1 MKTLNATN
9 IKQGFRT
16 RVSDDF
22 RRNKELYLMLL
33 PILAFYIIF
42 CYGPMYGAIIAFKDF
57 SPMGGILGSPW
68 VGFKHFTDFFTA
80 LNAKE
85 KIINTVRISGM
96 SILFGFPAPIIFA
109 LALNELRSKKFS
121 NTIKT
126 VSYLPHFISLVI
138 VCAMIKI
145 FVSPDGIIGSIYANL
160 TGDRSIMIDNPKNFV
175 PIFVAS
181 DIWQELGWSSII
193 YVAAISGIDVQ
204 LYEAIEIDGGGRWR
218 KLWNVTLP
226 GIMTTIIIML
236 ILRLGSILSVGY
248 EKIILLYN
256 PLNYS
261 TSDVISS
268 YVYRKGLQEFNYSFS
283 TAVGLFNSAVNF
295 LFLVIVNKISKKVS
309 DIGIM

>member
-1 MKTLNATN
+1 M
-9 IKQGFRT
+9 
-16 RVSDDF
+16 RVSEDF

-33 PILAFYIIF
+33 PVLAFYIIF

-57 SPMGGILGSPW
+57 SPMKGILGSPW
-68 VGFKHFTDFFTA
+68 VGFKHFMDFFTS

-85 KIINTVRISGM
+85 KIINTVRISGT

-109 LALNELRSKKFS
+109 LALNELRGKRFSKV
-121 NTIKT
+121 IKT

-145 FVSPDGIIGSIYANL
+145 FVAPDGIIGNLYANF

-175 PIFVAS
+175 PIFVTS
-181 DIWQELGWSSII
+181 EIWQELGWSSII
-193 YVAAISGIDVQ
+193 YIAAIAGVDVQ
-204 LYEAIEIDGGGRWR
+204 LYEAVEIDGGGRWR

-226 GIMTTIIIML
+226 GIMPTIIIML
-236 ILRLGSILSVGY
+236 ILRLGSVLSVGY

>member
-1 MKTLNATN
+1 
-9 IKQGFRT
+9 
-16 RVSDDF
+16 
-22 RRNKELYLMLL
+22 MLL
-33 PILAFYIIF
+33 PVLAFYIIF
-42 CYGPMYGAIIAFKDF
+42 CYGPMYGALIAFKDF
-57 SPMGGILGSPW
+57 SPMSGILGSPW
-68 VGFKHFTDFFTA
+68 VGFKHFADFFTS

-109 LALNELRSKKFS
+109 LALNELRGKKFS
-121 NTIKT
+121 NAIKT
-126 VSYLPHFISLVI
+126 ASYLPHFISLVI

-145 FVSPDGIIGSIYANL
+145 FVAPDGIIGSLYAKI

-193 YVAAISGIDVQ
+193 YIAAISGIDVQ
-204 LYEAIEIDGGGRWR
+204 LYEAVEIDGGGRWR

-309 DIGIM
+309 NIGIM